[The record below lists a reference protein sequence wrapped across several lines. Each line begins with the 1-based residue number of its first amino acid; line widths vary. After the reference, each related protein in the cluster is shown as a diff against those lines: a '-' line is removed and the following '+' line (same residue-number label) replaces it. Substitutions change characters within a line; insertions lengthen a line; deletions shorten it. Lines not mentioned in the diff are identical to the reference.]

1 VVHLLPVALAMVEP
15 PRVLLVDDER
25 LMRLALRHRFAQD
38 GFLIDLAASAEEAM
52 RALAEAPYDLVV
64 TDLRFEGASGLEVLR
79 AAKRLQ
85 PAAAV
90 ILLTGSA
97 DAEELCEAL
106 HAGAAAVLVKPCAL
120 AELEREARRVVRR
133 LRRPEASA

>member
-1 VVHLLPVALAMVEP
+1 MSDR

-25 LMRLALRHRFAQD
+25 LMRLAVSHR
-38 GFLIDLAASAEEAM
+38 LAAEGYVVDHVSSATEALH
-52 RALAEAPYDLVV
+52 RLAHEVFDLVV
-64 TDLRFEGASGLEVLR
+64 TDLRFDGASGLEVVR

-85 PAAAV
+85 PLAAV

-97 DAEELCEAL
+97 DSEELHEAV

-120 AELEREARRVVRR
+120 ADLSREARKVVH
-133 LRRPEASA
+133 RRPSGPFQS

>member
-1 VVHLLPVALAMVEP
+1 MSDR

-25 LMRLALRHRFAQD
+25 LMRLAVSHR
-38 GFLIDLAASAEEAM
+38 LAAEGYVVDYVSSA
-52 RALAEAPYDLVV
+52 AEALHRLAQEVFDLVV
-64 TDLRFEGASGLEVLR
+64 TDLRFDGAAGLEVVR

-85 PAAAV
+85 PLAAV

-97 DAEELCEAL
+97 DAEELHEAV

-120 AELEREARRVVRR
+120 ADLSREARKVVH
-133 LRRPEASA
+133 RRPSGPFQS

>member
-1 VVHLLPVALAMVEP
+1 MSDR

-25 LMRLALRHRFAQD
+25 LMRLAVSHR
-38 GFLIDLAASAEEAM
+38 LAREGYVVDHVSSAGEAM
-52 RALAEAPYDLVV
+52 QVLEQTVFDLVV
-64 TDLRFEGASGLEVLR
+64 TDLRFEGASGLDVVR

-85 PAAAV
+85 PQAAV

-97 DAEELCEAL
+97 DSEDLHEAV

-120 AELEREARRVVRR
+120 ADLSREARKVMHRR
-133 LRRPEASA
+133 LPELAT